1 MIAHA
6 GTNLIAVCPDRSAF
20 SRVRGSSGEGAWYLE
35 DVRLSFLFAGFLSAL
50 VACSSLRE
58 ANEDGGTT
66 PPEGDAG
73 ALPPPTGSADADTP
87 GTEKPDSS
95 APPTTFGTYDDA
107 QKKLAA
113 FRKPGPVSTQGSTV
127 TCADN
132 TLGIRDSDG
141 TIHTWSATTS
151 TLTNY
156 TFKAPRMSTFTPSDA
171 LVPVDSPSY
180 TELSVYRTGQAA
192 LPKLAGL
199 PYAFNFIGAPDGV
212 IRLDQRIDNV
222 SLQGT
227 KVRKWTEATGATTDI
242 SDVLPTQQ
250 PPSSYG
256 LGKVVIPGSTTI
268 PYALYV
274 VDVDLQTVASVT
286 FDGSIGMRQ
295 SAPSRAGLL
304 VSYARSG
311 PTSALR
317 LYKNY
322 QNGSRVE
329 VGDEIAN
336 LPQLFPEV
344 NNLEHKFLVRVA
356 PYGSWIFYDSAY
368 GVWAYEIDRGTLVP
382 VQLGPNKESLL
393 VDTLCVMPGAKLL
406 AYRDLRDTI
415 GQIWLVPID
424 KVLPP

>member
-1 MIAHA
+1 MRIP
-6 GTNLIAVCPDRSAF
+6 L
-20 SRVRGSSGEGAWYLE
+20 
-35 DVRLSFLFAGFLSAL
+35 LFAGFLSAL

-58 ANEDGGTT
+58 ADVDGGSQV
-66 PPEGDAG
+66 PGEDAG
-73 ALPPPTGSADADTP
+73 VLTPPPTGTSDADTP
-87 GTEKPDSS
+87 ETSAQDSS
-95 APPTTFGTYDDA
+95 APPSTFGTYDDA
-107 QKKLAA
+107 QAKLAA

-127 TCADN
+127 TCSDN

-156 TFKAPRMSTFTPSDA
+156 TVKAPRMSTFTPSDT
-171 LVPVDSPSY
+171 LVPVDSPTY

-192 LPKLAGL
+192 LPKLAAL
-199 PYAFNFIGAPDGV
+199 PYAFNFIGAADGV

-222 SLQGT
+222 ALAGT
-227 KVRKWTEATGATTDI
+227 KVRKWTESTGLTTDI
-242 SDVLPTQQ
+242 TDVLPTQQ

-274 VDVDLQTVASVT
+274 VDVAAETVTSVT

-295 SAPSRAGLL
+295 SAPSRVGLL

-317 LYKNY
+317 LYRDY
-322 QNGSRVE
+322 QNQNRVE

-344 NNLEHKFLVRVA
+344 NNLEHKFQVRVA
-356 PYGSWIFYDSAY
+356 PYGKWVFYDSAY
-368 GVWAYEIDRGTLVP
+368 GVWAYELDRGTLVP
-382 VQLGPNKESLL
+382 VQLGANKKAML
-393 VDTLCVMPGAKLL
+393 VDTLCVVPAAKLL
-406 AYRDLRDTI
+406 AYREIGDPI
-415 GQIWLVPID
+415 GQVWLVPTD
-424 KVLPP
+424 KVLPL

>member
-1 MIAHA
+1 MD
-6 GTNLIAVCPDRSAF
+6 G
-20 SRVRGSSGEGAWYLE
+20 G
-35 DVRLSFLFAGFLSAL
+35 SAL
-50 VACSSLRE
+50 P
-58 ANEDGGTT
+58 ED
-66 PPEGDAG
+66 DAG
-73 ALPPPTGSADADTP
+73 ALPKPSESSDASTP
-87 GTEKPDSS
+87 GTETPDSS
-95 APPTTFGTYDDA
+95 APPSSFGTYDDA
-107 QKKLAA
+107 RAKLAA
-113 FRKPGPVSTQGSTV
+113 FRKTGPVTTQGSTV
-127 TCADN
+127 TCSDN

-156 TFKAPRMSTFTPSDA
+156 TFKAPRMSTFTPSDT

-180 TELSVYRTGQAA
+180 SELSVYRTGQPTQ
-192 LPKLAGL
+192 PKLAGL

-222 SLQGT
+222 SLEGT

-268 PYALYV
+268 PYPLYV
-274 VDVDLQTVASVT
+274 VDVVAKEVTSVT
-286 FDGSIGMRQ
+286 FDGSIGLRQ

-317 LYKNY
+317 LYRNY
-322 QNGSRVE
+322 QNGNRVE

-344 NNLEHKFLVRVA
+344 NNLEHKFQVRIA
-356 PYGSWIFYDSAY
+356 PYGNWVFYDSAY
-368 GVWAYEIDRGTLVP
+368 GVWAYELDRGTLVP
-382 VQLGPNKESLL
+382 VQLGADKKAML
-393 VDTLCVMPGAKLL
+393 VDTLCVMSGAKLL
-406 AYRDLRDTI
+406 AYREIGDVN
-415 GQIWLVPID
+415 GQIWLVPTD
-424 KVLPP
+424 KVLP